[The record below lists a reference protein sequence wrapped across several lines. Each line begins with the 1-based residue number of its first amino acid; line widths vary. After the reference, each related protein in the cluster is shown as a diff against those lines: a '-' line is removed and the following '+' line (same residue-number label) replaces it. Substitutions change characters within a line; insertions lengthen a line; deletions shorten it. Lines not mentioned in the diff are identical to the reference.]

1 MSRGFRKASDVR
13 DAEIAVLVSYGI
25 GEPQTTAYTYSL
37 PIYGVTGGGTS
48 TFDASIVGLG
58 GSSNISGTIHQPVTR
73 GVVGSTI
80 QTKTV
85 TNFARFVV
93 LDAIDLSA
101 YRDSG
106 EIVPVWKTTVKSTG
120 TSGDLRRVF
129 PALMAAGWDYIARD
143 TGGQRHFD
151 VPESSGRVLE
161 LRREPGQVD
170 MQRCGHEYMRG
181 FSDGRRGRDGV
192 VRFEDRCTATYRKGY
207 ADAQNPA

>member
-1 MSRGFRKASDVR
+1 MNMGVCKGAFAALLLLSTSSCAGAGAYFTVNVDSLADSSASQAAYILIPGQETISIHDLQFREFANYVDWVLMSRGFRKASDVR

-93 LDAIDLSA
+93 LDAIDLFA

-106 EIVPVWKTTVKSTG
+106 EIVPVWKTTV
-120 TSGDLRRVF
+120 
-129 PALMAAGWDYIARD
+129 
-143 TGGQRHFD
+143 
-151 VPESSGRVLE
+151 
-161 LRREPGQVD
+161 
-170 MQRCGHEYMRG
+170 
-181 FSDGRRGRDGV
+181 
-192 VRFEDRCTATYRKGY
+192 
-207 ADAQNPA
+207 